1 MEWEKKMM
9 EIAEILPGMIKE
21 LEERESALVSFFVKK
36 LKRQIELNI
45 ISEDTLEFEIDSNEN
60 THRLKNKILES
71 MYGNNLSR
79 FRLNVEL

>member
-1 MEWEKKMM
+1 MM

-36 LKRQIELNI
+36 LRREIELNI